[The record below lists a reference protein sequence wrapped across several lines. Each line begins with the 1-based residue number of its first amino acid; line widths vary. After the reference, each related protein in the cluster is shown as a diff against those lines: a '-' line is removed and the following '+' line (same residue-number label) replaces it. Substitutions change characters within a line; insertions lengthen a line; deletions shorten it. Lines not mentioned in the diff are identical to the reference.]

1 MVRSDMRN
9 MHKIRWTIAMA
20 VLAVLATVIVVATQ
34 ASGKKH
40 VTTPS
45 LPEVT
50 VAQVIVRPVQPSSEF
65 SGHIEA
71 VNTVKLRPRVD
82 GYIKSIHFQ
91 EGDLVKKGELLFQID
106 PRPYQ
111 DKVNQLEAK
120 LTQTKAQLNLD
131 EDNAKRARKL
141 VGKGVISRKQ
151 AQTLETKAKSARAL
165 VQAAQAALDAA
176 RLRLGFTQV
185 RSPING
191 RIGKAHI
198 TPGNL
203 VTSNDV
209 LTTVVTTS
217 PVYVNFNVDEH
228 SYLKLLHSGL
238 LNAGKA
244 SIPVTMG
251 LADEQ
256 GFPHTGRLDYV
267 GNQLHDG
274 TGTIEL
280 RAVFANKNGELTPGL
295 YARIELPVG
304 HSRPR
309 VLIDDQ
315 AVGSSLNS
323 RYVYVLGKNGKV
335 QSRNVKLGP
344 LLHGLRIVR
353 KGLKPGDVIVV
364 NGLQHVRPGMKVD
377 ATRVAMDH
385 QGNDSKHSL
394 AKNSASF

>member
-1 MVRSDMRN
+1 MARSDIKN
-9 MHKIRWTIAMA
+9 MHKIRWTIAIA
-20 VLAVLATVIVVATQ
+20 ALAVLATVIVVATQ

-40 VTTPS
+40 VTPPI

-50 VAQVIVRPVQPSSEF
+50 VAQVIVRPVQPSREF

-82 GYIKSIHFQ
+82 GYIESIHFQ
-91 EGDLVKKGELLFQID
+91 EGDLVNKGELLFQID

-111 DKVNQLEAK
+111 DDVTQLEAK
-120 LTQTKAQLNLD
+120 LTQAKAQLNLD

-141 VGKGVISRKQ
+141 IGKGVISRKQ
-151 AQTLETKAKSARAL
+151 AQTLETKAKSSRAL
-165 VQAAQAALDAA
+165 VQAAKAALNAA

-191 RIGKAHI
+191 RIGKALI

-217 PVYVNFNVDEH
+217 PVYVNFNIDEH
-228 SYLKLLHSGL
+228 SYLNLLHSGL

-280 RAVFANKNGELTPGL
+280 RAVFANKDGELTPGL

-304 HSRPR
+304 HAHSR

-323 RYVYVLGKNGKV
+323 RYVYVVGKNGKI

-344 LLHGLRIVR
+344 LLHGLRVVR

-364 NGLQHVRPGMKVD
+364 NGLQHVRPGMKVN
-377 ATRVAMDH
+377 ATRVAMGH
-385 QGNDSKHSL
+385 QDNDSKHSL
-394 AKNSASF
+394 AKNSAPS